1 MNDDNH
7 GCCGGEDKHKH
18 EHNWEEGLKDMTKE
32 ELEMKKEKLE
42 KKLAMVNKLL
52 KEKK

>member
-1 MNDDNH
+1 MFFTVDILQKS
-7 GCCGGEDKHKH
+7 GE
-18 EHNWEEGLKDMTKE
+18 KE

>member
-1 MNDDNH
+1 V
-7 GCCGGEDKHKH
+7 
-18 EHNWEEGLKDMTKE
+18 TKE